1 MAFNINDYE
10 MVKDRLPLFYDYFP
24 DGRITTEIL
33 SESGTH
39 VTIKANLFVDKEEQL
54 NNCPIATGIA
64 REVAGGHI
72 EKYTEN
78 CETSAIGRALA
89 NRNIYGELGQET
101 GNRPSR
107 EEMAS
112 VESEK
117 DPSAVESEF
126 VKNIVSK
133 KQAPVGNYDT
143 GEVASAAA
151 FGEAPQMQAPKCKND
166 GATLDKKK
174 GPSGEFW
181 GCPNYKPNREGCN
194 YTENIIAIK

>member
-10 MVKDRLPLFYDYFP
+10 MVKDRLPLFFDYFP

-39 VTIKANLFVDKEEQL
+39 VTIKASLFVDKEEQL
-54 NNCPIATGIA
+54 NNCALATGIA

-72 EKYTEN
+72 DKYTEN

-89 NRNIYGELGQET
+89 NRNVYGELGKET

-107 EEMAS
+107 EEMMSAGS
-112 VESEK
+112 QEN
-117 DPSAVESEF
+117 PQAVEDAF
-126 VKNIVSK
+126 VQS
-133 KQAPVGNYDT
+133 QAPVGNYDA
-143 GEVASAAA
+143 GEIASAEA

-194 YTENIIAIK
+194 YTENIISI

>member
-1 MAFNINDYE
+1 
-10 MVKDRLPLFYDYFP
+10 MVKDRLPLFFDYFT

-39 VTIKANLFVDKEEQL
+39 VTIKASLFVDKEEQL
-54 NNCPIATGIA
+54 NGCALATGIA

-89 NRNIYGELGQET
+89 NRNIYGELGKET

-107 EEMAS
+107 EEMSS
-112 VESEK
+112 VESVK
-117 DPSAVESEF
+117 DPYAEEAAF
-126 VKNIVSK
+126 VKSVVSQS
-133 KQAPVGNYDT
+133 QAPVGNYDS

-151 FGEAPQMQAPKCKND
+151 FGEDPIMQAPKCKND
-166 GATLDKKK
+166 GATLDKKS

-194 YTENIIAIK
+194 YTENIIAN

>member
-10 MVKDRLPLFYDYFP
+10 MVKDRLPLFFDYFP

-39 VTIKANLFVDKEEQL
+39 VTMKASLFVDKEEQL
-54 NNCPIATGIA
+54 NGCALATGIA

-89 NRNIYGELGQET
+89 NRNVYGELGKET

-107 EEMAS
+107 EEMSS
-112 VESEK
+112 VESQEN
-117 DPSAVESEF
+117 PVTVEATF
-126 VKNIVSK
+126 VQS
-133 KQAPVGNYDT
+133 QAPVGNYDS

-151 FGEAPQMQAPKCKND
+151 FGEDPIMQAPKCKND
-166 GATLDKKK
+166 GATLDKKS

-194 YTENIIAIK
+194 YTENIIAN

>member
-1 MAFNINDYE
+1 
-10 MVKDRLPLFYDYFP
+10 MVKDRLPLFFDYFT

-39 VTIKANLFVDKEEQL
+39 VTIKASLFVDKEEQL
-54 NNCPIATGIA
+54 NGCALATGIA

-89 NRNIYGELGQET
+89 NRNIYGELGKET

-107 EEMAS
+107 EEMSS
-112 VESEK
+112 VESVK
-117 DPSAVESEF
+117 DPYAEEAAF
-126 VKNIVSK
+126 VKSVVSQ
-133 KQAPVGNYDT
+133 KQAPVGNYDS

-151 FGEAPQMQAPKCKND
+151 FGEDPIMQAPKCKND
-166 GATLDKKK
+166 GATLDKKS

-194 YTENIIAIK
+194 YTENIIAN